1 VPKRIKRSDYYIF
14 ATQRGEKTNTWRW
27 QILRKR
33 KPLGTRLS
41 ERGFKLRQAAE
52 TAGKVALEEL
62 LNRMA
67 LDPSEP

>member
-1 VPKRIKRSDYYIF
+1 VPRCIKRSDYYIV

-27 QILRKR
+27 QIMRKR
-33 KPLGTRLS
+33 KPLGTRLP
-41 ERGFKLRQAAE
+41 EGRFKSRQAAKI
-52 TAGKVALEEL
+52 AGKVALEEL

>member
-1 VPKRIKRSDYYIF
+1 
-14 ATQRGEKTNTWRW
+14 
-27 QILRKR
+27 LRKR